1 MLTSNKNGKTQW
13 KSSKSINPDFLDKPG
28 TQTPINLTNRFESLH
43 VAEENSGPVDKDND
57 VTPKNTIPND
67 KPKSRHSLRHTSE
80 QGHRRIMRKKLVQQN
95 KPINDANRRPPI
107 VINSYLE
114 NDKLHD
120 KLQRTLPANTTNSDV
135 INKGRKVKIFGT
147 SMIKDIRNKEFNFY
161 LERCHA
167 ELKSYPEL
175 T

>member
-135 INKGRKVKIFGT
+135 INKGRKSEDFLVQV
-147 SMIKDIRNKEFNFY
+147 
-161 LERCHA
+161 
-167 ELKSYPEL
+167 
-175 T
+175 